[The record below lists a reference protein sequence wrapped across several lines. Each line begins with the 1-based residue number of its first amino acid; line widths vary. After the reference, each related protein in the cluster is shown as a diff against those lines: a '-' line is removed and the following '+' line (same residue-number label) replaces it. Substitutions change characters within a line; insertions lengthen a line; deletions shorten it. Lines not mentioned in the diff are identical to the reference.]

1 MLKRNQEKYME
12 EFKELTRVKR
22 KGTNITDLETRIYGL
37 ESRLKYTQK
46 DRDTTVRIIL
56 LGSKQL
62 QSRLF

>member
-1 MLKRNQEKYME
+1 ME

-46 DRDTTVRIIL
+46 DRDTTVSIVFGVIL
-56 LGSKQL
+56 L
-62 QSRLF
+62 R